1 MDGLRWTLLIIGI
14 CLVAAIYFYDRM
26 KRRLRSSDAERFFSP
41 DDPSDFNMTPRPADD
56 GDDYRDALAGLS
68 HMLHENR
75 RSDGSS
81 ETVNKVDFDPT
92 AADSEPAHDS
102 PRRDTDASWEEEEAI
117 AEAEIGVSTPAPDTN
132 NDNSEPPEVER
143 LVIFYLKAPPGQAF
157 AGPGLFESL
166 AAAGLSLG
174 PMGIY
179 HDSDSHGQTIFS
191 VANLFEP
198 GTLDIADPD
207 SFSTRGVA
215 LFMQLPLTGH
225 GMDEQ
230 DAFERLLGKA
240 EILAERLGGELHDEQ
255 HQPLD
260 NTGVARARS
269 ILKPA

>member
-1 MDGLRWTLLIIGI
+1 MDGLRWILLIVGI
-14 CLVAAIYFYDRM
+14 CLVAGIYFYDRM
-26 KRRLRSSDAERFFSP
+26 KRRTRRSRAERSSASDDAE
-41 DDPSDFNMTPRPADD
+41 DLNMAPRPVDD
-56 GDDYRDALAGLS
+56 GDDYRDALAGLNQ
-68 HMLHENR
+68 MLSDNR
-75 RSDGSS
+75 RSAGSS
-81 ETVNKVDFDPT
+81 VTAGSVDFDPT
-92 AADSEPAHDS
+92 AADAEPAPDS
-102 PRRDTDASWEEEEAI
+102 APHHSHTRWEVEEAI
-117 AEAEIGVSTPAPDTN
+117 AEAEIGVSASASDN
-132 NDNSEPPEVER
+132 NSEPPEVER
-143 LVIFYLKAPPGQAF
+143 LIIFYLKAPSGQAF
-157 AGPGLFESL
+157 AGPGLFEAL
-166 AAAGLSLG
+166 TAAGLSLG

-225 GMDEQ
+225 SMDEQ

-260 NTGVARARS
+260 STGVARARS
-269 ILKPA
+269 ILKSG